1 MKKVLIAGG
10 CGFIGHKVAINFM
23 KANYNVVIMDNWNNY
38 NIHNLRDV
46 EEKYQNR
53 IKLLNGTFILQRNIC
68 NTRITKQIFKEE
80 KPDIVVHL
88 ANFPTATLAHKQPF
102 FGLEQIV
109 EGTLS
114 LLEASR
120 STNVQKFV
128 YISSSMTY
136 GDFQTP
142 SVKEDHPQ
150 NPKELYGIFKVTC
163 EHMVRSYTRLH
174 NLDHSIV
181 RPIAVYGPTGHDAF
195 VITKFVKAT
204 KNSGV
209 IKILGKDTKLS
220 FTYVDDMANG
230 IFKAATMPQ
239 GNNES
244 FNIGSGVSSKLVDI
258 AEFLKTLNPHVSVEV
273 EPADPLYPKRGAL
286 NISKAKKLLGYKPEY
301 SIEEGLKIFY
311 DSI

>member
-10 CGFIGHKVAINFM
+10 CGFIGHKVAINFL
-23 KANYNVVIMDNWNNY
+23 KANYSVVIMDNWHNY
-38 NIHNLRDV
+38 NVHNLRDV
-46 EEKYQNR
+46 EKKYQHR
-53 IKLLNGTFILQRNIC
+53 IKRLKGAFILQRNIC

-80 KPDIVVHL
+80 KPDLVVHL

-120 STNVQKFV
+120 STGVQKFV

-163 EHMVRSYTRLH
+163 EHMVRSYTKLH
-174 NLDHSIV
+174 NLTHSIV

-195 VITKFVKAT
+195 VITKFIKAT
-204 KNSGV
+204 KSSEV
-209 IKILGKDTKLS
+209 IKILGEDTKLS

-230 IFKAATMPQ
+230 IFKAATMPE

-258 AEFLKTLNPHVSVEV
+258 AEFLKTLNPDVTVEV

-286 NISKAKKLLGYKPEY
+286 NINKAKKLLGYKPEY

>member
-10 CGFIGHKVAINFM
+10 CGFIGHKVAINFL
-23 KANYNVVIMDNWNNY
+23 KANYEVVIVDNWHNY
-38 NIHNLRDV
+38 NVHNFRDV
-46 EEKYQNR
+46 EEKYQIR
-53 IKLLNGTFILQRNIC
+53 IKHLNGAFILQRNIC

-80 KPDIVVHL
+80 KPDLVVHL

-120 STNVQKFV
+120 AAEVQKFV
-128 YISSSMTY
+128 YISSSMVY

-150 NPKELYGIFKVTC
+150 KPKELYGIFKVTA
-163 EHMVRSYTRLH
+163 EQMVRSYTKLH
-174 NLDHSIV
+174 NLTHSIV

-195 VITKFVKAT
+195 VITKFIKAT
-204 KNSGV
+204 KNSST
-209 IKILGKDTKLS
+209 IKIKGKDTKLS
-220 FTYVDDMANG
+220 FTFIDDMARG
-230 IFKAATMPQ
+230 IFKAATMPEAD
-239 GNNES
+239 NES
-244 FNIGSGVSSKLVDI
+244 FNVGSGVSSKLVDI
-258 AEFLKTLNPHVSVEV
+258 ARFLKTLNPNVKVEL

-286 NISKAKKLLGYKPEY
+286 NISKAKKLLGFKPEY
-301 SIEEGLKIFY
+301 SIEEGLQIFY
-311 DSI
+311 DSL

>member
-10 CGFIGHKVAINFM
+10 CGFIGHKVAVNFL
-23 KANYNVVIMDNWNNY
+23 KADYDVVIVDNWHNYNV
-38 NIHNLRDV
+38 HNLRDV
-46 EEKYQNR
+46 EKKYQKR
-53 IKLLNGTFILQRNIC
+53 IKQLNGAFILQRNIC
-68 NTRITKQIFKEE
+68 NTRIMKQIFKEE
-80 KPDIVVHL
+80 KPELVIHL

-102 FGLEQIV
+102 FALEQIV

-120 STNVQKFV
+120 ATDVQKFV
-128 YISSSMTY
+128 YISSSMVY

-150 NPKELYGIFKVTC
+150 NPKELYGIFKVTS

-174 NLDHSIV
+174 NLTHSIV

-204 KNSGV
+204 KDSGI
-209 IKILGKDTKLS
+209 IKILGEDTKLS
-220 FTYVDDMANG
+220 FTFVDDMAEG
-230 IFKAATMPQ
+230 IFKAATMPEAD
-239 GNNES
+239 NES
-244 FNIGSGVSSKLVDI
+244 FNVGSGISSKLVDV
-258 AEFLKTLNPHVSVEV
+258 AKFLQTLNPKVRIEV
-273 EPADPLYPKRGAL
+273 DEADPLYPKRGAL
-286 NISKAKKLLGYKPEY
+286 NISKATKLLGYKPEY